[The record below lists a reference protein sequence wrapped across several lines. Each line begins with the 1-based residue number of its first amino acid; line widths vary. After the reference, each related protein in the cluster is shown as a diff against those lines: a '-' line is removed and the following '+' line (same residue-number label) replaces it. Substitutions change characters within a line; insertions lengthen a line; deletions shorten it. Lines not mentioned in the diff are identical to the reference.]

1 MSAFAVF
8 TREKTLDQ
16 AEMDEYTRKVKATF
30 AGHQI
35 KIHAAY
41 GPQEMLEGDPI
52 EGAVIIEFPTM
63 AAAKAWY
70 YSPAYQEVVK
80 HRHKGASY
88 QAYIVE
94 GL

>member
-1 MSAFAVF
+1 MSAYAVF

-16 AEMDEYTRKVKATF
+16 AEMDEYSQKVKATF

-35 KIHAAY
+35 KFHAAY
-41 GPQEMLEGDPI
+41 GPHEMLEGDPI

-63 AAAKAWY
+63 AEAKAWY
-70 YSPAYQEVVK
+70 NSPAYQEVLK
-80 HRHKGASY
+80 HRLKGAVY

-94 GL
+94 SL